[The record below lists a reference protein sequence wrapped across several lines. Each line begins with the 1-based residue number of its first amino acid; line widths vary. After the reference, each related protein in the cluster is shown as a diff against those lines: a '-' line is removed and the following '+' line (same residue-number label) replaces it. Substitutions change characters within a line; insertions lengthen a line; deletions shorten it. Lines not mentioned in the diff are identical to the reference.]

1 MQWSQNSNKA
11 LEVDIK
17 LVNNI
22 QLNGSASNKEK
33 KQWWKQNNIK
43 SKSFATVLPIFRSR
57 FSYTLSYKK
66 AFQQNVLGQDT
77 IEGLWE
83 KANGGYQWKY
93 WKSVSIIEKTT
104 QETILH
110 DKMDWLLALHLLTVL
125 FEKAWDVTH
134 IKCNLGT
141 SHKKKCLNIPHW
153 FIRWYQNT
161 ASVPCITIDYW
172 DTTLFSMNP
181 SANSRNVQ
189 EHASRS
195 K

>member
-1 MQWSQNSNKA
+1 M
-11 LEVDIK
+11 
-17 LVNNI
+17 
-22 QLNGSASNKEK
+22 
-33 KQWWKQNNIK
+33 
-43 SKSFATVLPIFRSR
+43 LPIFRSR

-125 FEKAWDVTH
+125 FEKA
-134 IKCNLGT
+134 
-141 SHKKKCLNIPHW
+141 
-153 FIRWYQNT
+153 
-161 ASVPCITIDYW
+161 
-172 DTTLFSMNP
+172 
-181 SANSRNVQ
+181 
-189 EHASRS
+189 
-195 K
+195 